1 MSLQDGEA
9 CMSGGVNGLALS
21 DSVDFGLIGAALG
34 GDVKEAVRSTL
45 AAGAIFPKVGDPI
58 SIFRST
64 LADSI
69 RDIERHPRGQLF
81 RDFFTKGPY
90 VDGGRIPKC
99 ERDRYLTDAEVASV
113 TAFIHAYMVNSF
125 KGAVAELLA
134 AGAITRLIK
143 RLQRQAQFPPDAR
156 LFVGDSVW
164 VRGLVG
170 TGWRKGADMHIL
182 IGGDGRRNAPVVI
195 AGVVEVKSYFKSE
208 RRLSEQIDQ
217 HISRTKRG
225 LRVYQTVLPAKS
237 VRLGC
242 GPDRRVLRVTVEPG
256 DWTLPRSFR
265 FRKHGENRRLH
276 VTPLVPPRSQDGI
289 EQTGR
294 DDWRITLR
302 WSKEAL
308 AEAAYETTFWYM
320 GKVGEVLYADPN
332 VMPKDWSEMTP
343 AEAGRNAAKM
353 MLYYAGLRCRNA
365 REEQRAIALYNAYSF
380 GYALGMNFRNKA
392 GRREMLWPQDLD
404 EIAANG
410 SNKDGSCIG

>member
-1 MSLQDGEA
+1 MSLPVGES
-9 CMSGGVNGLALS
+9 CLSGGVNGKALS
-21 DSVDFGLIGAALG
+21 DSVDFGLIGVALG
-34 GDVKEAVRSTL
+34 GDVKTAVRSAL
-45 AAGAIFPKVGDPI
+45 AAGAIFPNGGDPV

-90 VDGGRIPKC
+90 VDGGRIRKR
-99 ERDRYLTDAEVASV
+99 ERERFLTDAEVASV
-113 TAFIHAYMVNSF
+113 TAFI
-125 KGAVAELLA
+125 
-134 AGAITRLIK
+134 
-143 RLQRQAQFPPDAR
+143 
-156 LFVGDSVW
+156 
-164 VRGLVG
+164 
-170 TGWRKGADMHIL
+170 RKH
-182 IGGDGRRNAPVVI
+182 GDGRRL
-195 AGVVEVKSYFKSE
+195 Y
-208 RRLSEQIDQ
+208 
-217 HISRTKRG
+217 
-225 LRVYQTVLPAKS
+225 
-237 VRLGC
+237 
-242 GPDRRVLRVTVEPG
+242 
-256 DWTLPRSFR
+256 
-265 FRKHGENRRLH
+265 
-276 VTPLVPPRSQDGI
+276 VTPLVPPHSLDGI

-320 GKVGEVLYADPN
+320 GKVGEVLYSDPN

-380 GYALGMNFRNKA
+380 GYAHGMNFRNKA

-410 SNKDGSCIG
+410 CNKDGCRIG